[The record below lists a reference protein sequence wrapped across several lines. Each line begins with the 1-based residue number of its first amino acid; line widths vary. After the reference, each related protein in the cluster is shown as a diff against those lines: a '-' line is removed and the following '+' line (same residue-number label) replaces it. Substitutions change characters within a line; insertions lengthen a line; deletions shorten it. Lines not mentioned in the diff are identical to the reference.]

1 MPSGSSQTLPRITPD
16 KEVLFGCQ
24 HNHPNR
30 ALPILNVFRPGGQG
44 RRGFRPGS
52 ESAPEKGSRAAI
64 CLACRSCKNIRVSL
78 FTPGP
83 RPPIIAASITSGRW
97 ICWTIS
103 VIWSVDLGT
112 QSLQNGGL
120 DVFGGVPKRSTGADC
135 KSAGF
140 AFGGS
145 NPPPST
151 TENRFFEFLL
161 GLLLTWRIGNWS
173 EIQADWLQLRPKAMR
188 V

>member
-16 KEVLFGCQ
+16 KEVLFGWQ

-135 KSAGF
+135 KSAGSCLRRF
-140 AFGGS
+140 ESYPLHHLTGS
-145 NPPPST
+145 
-151 TENRFFEFLL
+151 
-161 GLLLTWRIGNWS
+161 
-173 EIQADWLQLRPKAMR
+173 AMR
-188 V
+188 RLGRPARSCFRGARVRV